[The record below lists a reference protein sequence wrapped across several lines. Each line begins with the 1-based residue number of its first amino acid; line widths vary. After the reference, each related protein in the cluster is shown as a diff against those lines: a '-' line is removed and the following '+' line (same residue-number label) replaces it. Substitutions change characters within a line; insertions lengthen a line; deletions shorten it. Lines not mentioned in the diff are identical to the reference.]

1 MKFHFVTL
9 FLVANIAWAETPQ
22 QRAELYFSD
31 IENLDFLGAASH
43 FDAEQLKEFRGMME
57 FYKEMPEEA
66 QTNFVQTFFGPDQ
79 STESLE
85 NLSDLEF
92 FSGLFSFIMKQAE
105 AAGGLN
111 FDGIE
116 ILGEVKE
123 GDDITHLVTRTTVS
137 LGAIDMEAMEVVSL
151 KKSGEEWRILM
162 SGKIKGLPQQLR
174 AAYAAGGQ

>member
-1 MKFHFVTL
+1 
-9 FLVANIAWAETPQ
+9 
-22 QRAELYFSD
+22 
-31 IENLDFLGAASH
+31 
-43 FDAEQLKEFRGMME
+43 
-57 FYKEMPEEA
+57 
-66 QTNFVQTFFGPDQ
+66 
-79 STESLE
+79 
-85 NLSDLEF
+85 
-92 FSGLFSFIMKQAE
+92 MKQAE

-137 LGAIDMEAMEVVSL
+137 VGAIDMEAMEVVSL
-151 KKSGEEWRILM
+151 KKSGDEWRILM